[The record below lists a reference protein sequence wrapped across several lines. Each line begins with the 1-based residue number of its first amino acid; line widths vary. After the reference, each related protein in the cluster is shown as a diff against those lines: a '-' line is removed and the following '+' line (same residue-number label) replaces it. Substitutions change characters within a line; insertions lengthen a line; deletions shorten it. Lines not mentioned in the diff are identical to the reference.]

1 MTSPASAPSA
11 SAPFASA
18 PSVSFP
24 AKPVTRPNI
33 VFVLTDDLSMN
44 LVQYMPHML
53 ALEHAGTSFSNYSVT
68 DSLCCPSRSSI
79 FSGKF
84 PHDTRVFTNTGADG
98 GFNVFHSRGEES
110 ATFATALQKVGY
122 RTAMMGK
129 YLNGYQP
136 ADALG
141 GSQPYVPPG
150 WNEWDVAGN
159 GYPEF
164 NYDLNQD
171 HKVVHH
177 GKTPGDYLT
186 DVVSGKGSSFVAA
199 SAAAHSPFLLEI
211 ATFAPHTPSTPAP
224 QDANAF
230 PGLKAPRGP
239 AFNTLPA
246 SAPAWLASRSPL
258 TGKETAKINKAFRK
272 RVQSVQAVDRMIGSL
287 EATLAKARVAGSTD
301 IVFSSDNGY
310 HMGEY
315 RLTPGKMTAFDTDV
329 NVPLVAAGPG
339 IPAGKVV
346 GTRCRTSTWP
356 RPSKP
361 SAVQQLRSLSTA
373 TAWSRSSRDNR
384 MPAGAPHLWSNTTVR
399 IRTAPIRTIPRR
411 TVATRP
417 RTRRCAPSVTPMSST
432 RAERRST
439 TTAPSTR
446 PSCTTSPAPS
456 RPQR

>member
-1 MTSPASAPSA
+1 
-11 SAPFASA
+11 
-18 PSVSFP
+18 
-24 AKPVTRPNI
+24 
-33 VFVLTDDLSMN
+33 
-44 LVQYMPHML
+44 
-53 ALEHAGTSFSNYSVT
+53 
-68 DSLCCPSRSSI
+68 
-79 FSGKF
+79 
-84 PHDTRVFTNTGADG
+84 
-98 GFNVFHSRGEES
+98 
-110 ATFATALQKVGY
+110 
-122 RTAMMGK
+122 
-129 YLNGYQP
+129 
-136 ADALG
+136 
-141 GSQPYVPPG
+141 
-150 WNEWDVAGN
+150 
-159 GYPEF
+159 
-164 NYDLNQD
+164 
-171 HKVVHH
+171 VHH

-199 SAAAHSPFLLEI
+199 SPAAHSPFLLEI

-346 GTRCRTSTWP
+346 GNP
-356 RPSKP
+356 
-361 SAVQQLRSLSTA
+361 VQNIDLAPTFETLGGAATPVTVDGHSLVPLLEGQS
-373 TAWSRSSRDNR
+373 D
-384 MPAGAPHLWSNTTVR
+384 AGWRPHLWSNTTVR